1 MFCFIV
7 CIISFKLFLI
17 KTMQKKAIFLDRDG
31 VINKEKNYLYQKKDF
46 EFING
51 VFKACRY
58 FQKIDYQLIVVT
70 NQSGIARSYYQK
82 EDFYKLTKWMLK
94 QFENQGIKILD
105 VFFCPHGPESTCN
118 CRKPNPGML
127 LEAKEKHKID
137 MKNSW
142 MIGDK
147 EADVGAA
154 NAAGIENTILVKTG
168 HDIDEANSNAKFIL
182 KSMQNT
188 IRIIK

>member
-1 MFCFIV
+1 
-7 CIISFKLFLI
+7 
-17 KTMQKKAIFLDRDG
+17 MQKKAVFLDRDG

-46 EFING
+46 EFIDG
-51 VFKACRY
+51 VFEACRY
-58 FQKIDYQLIVVT
+58 FQKIGYQLIVVT

-154 NAAGIENTILVKTG
+154 NAAGIKNTILVKTG
-168 HDIDEANSNAKFIL
+168 HDIDETNSNAKFIL
-182 KSMQNT
+182 KSIKNT
-188 IRIIK
+188 LDIIK